1 MAITFGSFGD
11 IIAAVQIVYK
21 LIEVLNS
28 QRGAKR
34 EFGDF
39 LVDLRLFHRYL
50 EQVRSPKPILVIIS
64 GPTECSFSRFG
75 KHAKK
80 ILVSKVSSMF
90 CSHPFPIPKER

>member
-11 IIAAVQIVYK
+11 VIAAVQVVYK

-34 EFGDF
+34 EFGDL

-50 EQVRSPKPILVIIS
+50 EQVRSPEPILVIIL
-64 GPTECSFSRFG
+64 GPTECSFSRSS

-80 ILVSKVSSMF
+80 ILVSKFSTMS

>member
-11 IIAAVQIVYK
+11 IIAAVQVAYK

-34 EFGDF
+34 EFREI

-50 EQVRSPKPILVIIS
+50 EQVRSPELRLVIIL
-64 GPTECSFSRFG
+64 GPTRCSFSRSG
-75 KHAKK
+75 KRDKK
-80 ILVSKVSSMF
+80 ILVSKVF
-90 CSHPFPIPKER
+90 